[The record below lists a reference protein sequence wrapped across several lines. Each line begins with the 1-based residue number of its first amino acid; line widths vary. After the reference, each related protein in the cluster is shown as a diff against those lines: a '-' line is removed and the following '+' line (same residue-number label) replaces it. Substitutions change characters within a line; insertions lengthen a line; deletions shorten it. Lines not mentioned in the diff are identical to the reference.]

1 MRRRLS
7 VSYRQ
12 VQESFSRVTATL
24 AESVS
29 LIRVTQAFA
38 REEVNANA
46 FRELTIDHAEY
57 NMRSAR
63 EGGILMPLLELTSQL
78 SLALVLIVGGYR
90 ALVANDPMPVG
101 DLIQFW
107 FLASLFFSPIQA
119 IGTQY
124 NQALTAMAGAERV
137 FGLLDQPPS
146 WTDFPRCANHCAR
159 RLQAALRCVMC
170 RLLMSQIGQY

>member
-1 MRRRLS
+1 MAYYDVRAAAGCVCPQPRGLVIGTVMRKRLS
-7 VSYRQ
+7 VTYRQ

-38 REEVNANA
+38 REEVNAA
-46 FRELTIDHAEY
+46 SFRELTVNHAEY
-57 NMRSAR
+57 NMNSAR
-63 EGGILMPLLELTSQL
+63 EGGLLMPLLELTSQL
-78 SLALVLIVGGYR
+78 ALALLLIV
-90 ALVANDPMPVG
+90 VAIVHSYPTIPMPVG

-124 NQALTAMAGAERV
+124 NEA
-137 FGLLDQPPS
+137 
-146 WTDFPRCANHCAR
+146 
-159 RLQAALRCVMC
+159 
-170 RLLMSQIGQY
+170 